1 MNDFSLRQL
10 GPSQLRLHPLSFGAS
25 RLVGLPQADA
35 TATVHAALELGMN
48 HLDTAPFYGFGQ
60 SENLSGLALAN
71 APAPFYISTKIGRLV
86 REDGSGIPTTIF
98 DYTYTGAQRSL
109 DESLKR
115 LGRQSIDMAILHDV
129 SHRWHGAETNRVF
142 EGAIKGAYK
151 AMKEWRDAG
160 LVKAIGIGIND
171 CAISMRALT
180 EANFD
185 FLMLAGRTTLLDQ
198 EGFDQVLPS
207 CLERGVG
214 VIVAAPFNSGI
225 LATGAISGATYFS
238 RAAPEDILEKTR
250 QIEKVCLHHGVPL
263 RAAALQMPLRHPAV
277 TSVLAGYKNPA
288 EVQEN
293 LKLATVKL
301 PTKFWTA
308 LVEAGLISQVSAECH
323 L

>member
-10 GPSQLRLHPLSFGAS
+10 GASPLRLHPMSFGAS
-25 RLVGLPQADA
+25 RLVGLPVDNA
-35 TATVHAALELGMN
+35 TATVHAALQSGMN

-86 REDGSGIPTTIF
+86 REGGNGSPTTIF
-98 DYTYTGAQRSL
+98 DYSYAGAEKSL
-109 DESLKR
+109 NESLKR

-129 SHRWHGAETNRVF
+129 SQRWHGAETNRVF
-142 EGAIKGAYK
+142 DGALKGAYK

-171 CAISMRALT
+171 CAISMRALA
-180 EANFD
+180 EADFD

-198 EGFDQVLPS
+198 EGFDQVLPI

-225 LATGAISGATYFS
+225 LATGAIAGALYFS
-238 RAAPEDILEKTR
+238 RPAPEDILEKTR
-250 QIEKVCLHHGVPL
+250 QIEKVCLLHDVPL
-263 RAAALQMPLRHPAV
+263 RAAALQLPLRHPAV
-277 TSVLAGYKNPA
+277 TSVLAGYKSPA
-288 EVQEN
+288 EVHEN

-301 PTKFWTA
+301 PVEFWTA
-308 LVEAGLISQVSAECH
+308 LVKAGLISPKSAP
-323 L
+323 LDI